1 MRASALTAVIL
12 IGSLVL
18 APNLYAQTAIVMGK
32 ISRHNRPVA
41 NVIVS
46 IDGKYSVTDAQ
57 GRYLIKNVP
66 SGQSTLRI
74 RNSGP
79 GGTIIRQENITIN
92 QPRLVHDV
100 IIP

>member
-1 MRASALTAVIL
+1 MRAPVTSTVFL
-12 IGSLVL
+12 IGILL
-18 APNLYAQTAIVMGK
+18 LTTNLYAQSAIVMGR
-32 ISRHNRPVA
+32 ISRHNMPLV

-57 GRYLIKNVP
+57 GRYLIKDVP

-79 GGTIIRQENITIN
+79 GGTVITVESININ
-92 QPRLVHDV
+92 QPRLVRDV
-100 IIP
+100 VIP